1 MSKAIENHHF
11 FTGKAG
17 MEIDYYISLSSPYT
31 YMGHARFE
39 EMAKAHALT
48 VNYRT
53 LSSPEVLAAAGTLAL
68 AKRPPSRLAYRM
80 MELKRW
86 RSHLGLSFNLEPRF
100 FPVPDIDAARMVV
113 GAIQAGAHPGA
124 LVWAFLRAVWEQERD
139 ITDLATRKAIVTE
152 TGLDAG
158 DIAQRAQGPGVAA
171 GIEEN
176 TQHAIASQVFGYP
189 TWKLD
194 GELFWGQDRL
204 DFLEQALKR
213 A

>member
-1 MSKAIENHHF
+1 MLKANGNRHF
-11 FTGKAG
+11 FAEKAH

-31 YMGHARFE
+31 HMGHARFE

-48 VNYRT
+48 VNYRL
-53 LSSPEVLAAAGTLAL
+53 LSTPEVLAAAGTLPV

-86 RSHLGLSFNLEPRF
+86 RRHLGLRLNLEPKF
-100 FPVPDIDAARMVV
+100 FPVPDIHAVRMVL

-124 LVWAFLRAVWEQERD
+124 LIGAFLGAVWEQERD
-139 ITDLATRKAIVTE
+139 ITDTATLKAIVTE
-152 TGLDAG
+152 TGLNAE
-158 DIAQRAQGPGVAA
+158 DIATRAEGTEVAA
-171 GIEEN
+171 RIEEN
-176 TQHAIASQVFGYP
+176 TRDAIASQVFGYP

-204 DFLEQALKR
+204 DFLEQALKGD
-213 A
+213 

>member
-1 MSKAIENHHF
+1 MLEVMGYLHN
-11 FTGKAG
+11 FTGKAS

-31 YMGHARFE
+31 HMGHARFE

-48 VNYRT
+48 VNYRL
-53 LSSPEVLAAAGTLAL
+53 LSTPEVLAAAGTLPV

-86 RSHLGLSFNLEPRF
+86 RRHLGLTYNLEPKF
-100 FPVPDIDAARMVV
+100 FPVPDIAAARMVV

-124 LVWAFLRAVWEQERD
+124 LIGAFLGAVWEQERD
-139 ITDLATRKAIVTE
+139 ITDVATLKAIVAE
-152 TGLDAG
+152 TGLDAEN
-158 DIAQRAQGPGVAA
+158 IAQRAEGSEVAA
-171 GIEEN
+171 RIEKN
-176 TQHAIASQVFGYP
+176 TQDAIASQVFGYP

-204 DFLEQALKR
+204 DFLEQALER